1 MSEMEGIK
9 MLDRFLLD
17 WNQVAGV
24 ILAAFV
30 NAFAVSILL
39 MGVAWV
45 LMHFRKSWTAA
56 TRYWVWWIALAVV
69 VAIPAAHA
77 FLPDY
82 SEPFRTEMRQPITP
96 GKQVLALH
104 SNSVTTPV
112 ATPVFRTENPE
123 SSSGFGIPGVLVLI
137 WLLISAVQFVRL
149 ILAFRNTSDLKRS
162 AMEPSAELKR
172 KWHERLEAYALRR
185 PVALGLSAEIAT
197 PLVTGYTRPTVLL
210 PVRVLDRLNSDELD
224 QILSHE
230 LAHVRRYDDWAIA
243 LQRCVEAVLVLH
255 PLVRLITKRIEL
267 EREIAC
273 DDWVLSTQRAQAY
286 ASCLTKLAELR
297 VAAQSNRLA
306 TAAVE
311 HESQLSRR
319 IEMLLDNTR
328 AITTHASLRSLGSLA
343 MLLLILALMGLRLPR
358 LMAYPV
364 ALQEPAPP
372 QAPALPK
379 PPAPLAPKLPA
390 RAVRN
395 DQQCRSRT
403 P

>member
-1 MSEMEGIK
+1 
-9 MLDRFLLD
+9 MLNPFLLD
-17 WNQVAGV
+17 WNQLAGV
-24 ILAAFV
+24 LQAALV
-30 NAFAVSILL
+30 NALPASFLVTIA
-39 MGVAWV
+39 AWV
-45 LMHFRKSWTAA
+45 LTSFGRGSTAA
-56 TRYWVWWIALAVV
+56 SRYWVWWIVLASVV
-69 VAIPAAHA
+69 VIPAAHP

-82 SEPFRTEMRQPITP
+82 SNPFLTEMYQPNAA
-96 GKQVLALH
+96 GKQVLMLH
-104 SNSVTTPV
+104 SNSV
-112 ATPVFRTENPE
+112 ATPAANPAPRIENPV
-123 SSSGFGIPGVLVLI
+123 SSGFTISSGLLLI
-137 WLLISAVQFVRL
+137 WLLVSGVQFVRL
-149 ILAFRNTSDLKRS
+149 IFAFRNTRNLKRS
-162 AMEPSAELKR
+162 AMEPGAELKR
-172 KWHERLEAYALRR
+172 KWHERLEAYALKR
-185 PVALGLSAEIAT
+185 PIALGLSAEITT
-197 PLVTGYTRPTVLL
+197 PVMTGYACPTVLL
-210 PVRVLDRLNSDELD
+210 PLRVLDRLSSDELD

-255 PLVRLITKRIEL
+255 PLVRLIGERIEL

-311 HESQLSRR
+311 HKSQLSRR